1 MKQYRYVLLDAD
13 QTLFDFERS
22 EAAALSEL
30 LLQRGIAPEQRLL
43 RLYHEIN
50 DAMWKAYERGRGFA
64 GGA

>member
-30 LLQRGIAPEQRLL
+30 LLQRGAEAAAAVP
-43 RLYHEIN
+43 
-50 DAMWKAYERGRGFA
+50 
-64 GGA
+64 